1 MDRGALRQSEDPR
14 AVSEPGLS
22 RQRGIRRRCRGAALL
37 RQAGER
43 SDAGR
48 GGHARGPDQGALTVC
63 ADPRP
68 RARPRPRRGGAEQH
82 GGDRLDQGGGRGG
95 GQGCART
102 GRRPAHPRRH
112 RLLRGLGVR
121 REPAVR
127 RRGAAAPGGADHA
140 RSEAAT
146 RRGGGGGG
154 GVRPGA
160 HGAGSR
166 AGGAGR
172 DDPRRPGTRHARR
185 SRLRR
190 QPVQPRD
197 PGGAPARLGVQAV
210 RLSRRARGGA
220 APGGPHLG
228 GADQGE
234 RLGATQPGRPLPDQH
249 HPARLL
255 RGIGQHRRGAPG

>member
-1 MDRGALRQSEDPR
+1 MLAGLIR
-14 AVSEPGLS
+14 APSRYAPTRDLGL
-22 RQRGIRRRCRGAALL
+22 A
-37 RQAGER
+37 
-43 SDAGR
+43 
-48 GGHARGPDQGALTVC
+48 
-63 ADPRP
+63 
-68 RARPRPRRGGAEQH
+68 RARAEVV
-82 GGDRLDQGGGRGG
+82 LNSMVE
-95 GQGCART
+95 T
-102 GRRPAHPRRH
+102 GSIKAADAAAAKAAPAQVAAPAHPRRH

-121 REPAVR
+121 RKPAVR
-127 RRGAAAPGGADHA
+127 RRGAAAPGGAHHA

-160 HGAGSR
+160 HGQGSR

-172 DDPRRPGTRHARR
+172 HDPRRPGTRHARR

-190 QPVQPRD
+190 QSVQPRD